1 MEYVSVPWDN
11 HRSGDPDKY
20 KDLTVNLA
28 LWFIHI
34 LAGNRHEISWDY
46 GALTSEKPATELN
59 TSFTAPTSSQVAA
72 DPGKLAESREEPISW
87 GLRSFSRKRK
97 RNEPHED
104 VIHYSFSESQQ
115 FATQVFVFQSE
126 YSKRALNLNLV
137 NRLSY
142 RTECAE
148 RFQFH
153 PREGGR
159 DVGRESDVRKQ
170 EGGSIDARQEYI
182 CQKT

>member
-1 MEYVSVPWDN
+1 MSSSNGIKELKQRLATDGLMEYVSVPWGN

-28 LWFIHI
+28 LWFIHV

-46 GALTSEKPATELN
+46 GALTSEKPAKELN
-59 TSFTAPTSSQVAA
+59 TSVTAPTIYQAA
-72 DPGKLAESREEPISW
+72 SGPRKSAESREEPVSW
-87 GLRSFSRKRK
+87 VLRSFSKKRK
-97 RNEPHED
+97 KNEPHED

-115 FATQVFVFQSE
+115 FATQVFVFRSE
-126 YSKRALNLNLV
+126 CSTRTLNLNLV

-148 RFQFH
+148 RFRCH
-153 PREGGR
+153 PKEGRR
-159 DVGRESDVRKQ
+159 DVGRESDV
-170 EGGSIDARQEYI
+170 
-182 CQKT
+182 